1 MTDTQDN
8 GNSVLPDRARGVM
21 VGLAVGNLFG
31 IVHEGRS
38 RQSLARQYPDGIRE
52 IMAKPGYPD
61 DDDIAQAI
69 ALAEAAAD
77 GPLDLDDVGRRFW
90 DWAEINGAGL
100 GGLTGRVL
108 SLYGGS
114 YPQRLMRNRRTGQA
128 REPVGTSIEEAS
140 RTAWRK
146 SHRHGD
152 AGNGAVMRCAPV
164 AIRWHRD
171 PVALARNSYL
181 SAVPTHWDRRC
192 GWSCVVLN
200 FAIAAAFRDEWVP
213 ANELLQTSLEGVRGS
228 LPELERYGVNNR
240 VPRRVRD
247 TVTVARKDELDELW
261 LDGPSMGYTLV
272 TLTTALVAY
281 WSAPSFER
289 GLRYVIEAGG
299 DTDTNGA
306 AAGAVLGARFGVEGI
321 PRRWREQLAE
331 LRAGR
336 VPMET
341 YADRLRAAARDG

>member
-1 MTDTQDN
+1 MTDAQDN
-8 GNSVLPDRARGVM
+8 RDSVLLDRARGVM

-38 RQSLARQYPDGIRE
+38 WQSIARRYPDGIRE
-52 IMAKPGYPD
+52 IMARPGYPD

-69 ALAEAAAD
+69 ALAEAAAE
-77 GPLDLDDVGRRFW
+77 GPLDLDDLGRRFW
-90 DWAEINGAGL
+90 EWAETNGAGM

-114 YPQRLMRNRRTGQA
+114 YPQRLMRNRRTGRA
-128 REPVGTSIEEAS
+128 RAPVGPSIEEAS
-140 RTAWRK
+140 RTAWKNSR
-146 SHRHGD
+146 HRGN
-152 AGNGAVMRCAPV
+152 AGNGALMRCAPI
-164 AIRWHRD
+164 AIRWHQD

-192 GWSCVVLN
+192 GWSCVVVN

-213 ANELLQTSLEGVRGS
+213 ADVLLQASLEGLRSS
-228 LPELERYGVNNR
+228 LAELERYGVRNR

-247 TVTVARKDELDELW
+247 TVAGARKDEIDDLG
-261 LDGPSMGYTLV
+261 LDGPSMGYTLL
-272 TLTTALVAY
+272 TLRAALVAY
-281 WSAPSFER
+281 WRASSFER
-289 GLRYVIEAGG
+289 GLRYIIEAGG

-306 AAGAVLGARFGVEGI
+306 AAGAVLGARFGVEGT

-336 VPMET
+336 APMET
-341 YADRLRAAARDG
+341 HADRLWAAARDG

>member
-1 MTDTQDN
+1 MTETQDN
-8 GNSVLPDRARGVM
+8 GASVPPDRARGVM

-31 IVHEGRS
+31 IVHEGWS
-38 RQSLARQYPDGIRE
+38 RQSIAHRYPDGIRE
-52 IMAKPGYPD
+52 ITAKPGYPD

-69 ALAEAAAD
+69 ALAEAAAE

-90 DWAEINGAGL
+90 DWAEINGAGM

-114 YPQRLMRNRRTGQA
+114 HPQRLMRNRRTGRA
-128 REPVGTSIEEAS
+128 REPIGTSIEEAS
-140 RTAWRK
+140 RTAWENSRY
-146 SHRHGD
+146 RGD
-152 AGNGAVMRCAPV
+152 AGNGAVMRCAPI
-164 AIRWHRD
+164 AIRWHQD
-171 PVALARNSYL
+171 PLALARNSYL

-200 FAIAAAFRDEWVP
+200 VAIASALRGEWVP
-213 ANELLQTSLEGVRGS
+213 ANELLQASLEGVRSS
-228 LPELERYGVNNR
+228 LPELERYGVENR

-247 TVTVARKDELDELW
+247 TVTAARKDEMDELY
-261 LDGPSMGYTLV
+261 LDGPSMGYTLR
-272 TLTTALVAY
+272 TLRAAVVSH

-289 GLRYVIEAGG
+289 GLREVIEAGG

-321 PRRWREQLAE
+321 PSRWREQLAE

-336 VPMET
+336 TPMAV
-341 YADRLRAAARDG
+341 YADRLLAAAATD

>member
-1 MTDTQDN
+1 MTATQDN
-8 GNSVLPDRARGVM
+8 RGSVPRDRARGVM

-31 IVHEGRS
+31 IAHEGRS
-38 RQSLARQYPDGIRE
+38 RQSTAHRYPNGIRE
-52 IMAKPGYPD
+52 IKAKPGYPD

-69 ALAEAAAD
+69 ALAEAAAE
-77 GPLDLDDVGRRFW
+77 GALDLDDVGRRFW
-90 DWAEINGAGL
+90 DWAETNGAGM

-114 YPQRLMRNRRTGQA
+114 YPQRLMRNRRTGRA
-128 REPVGTSIEEAS
+128 REPMGTSIEEAS
-140 RTAWRK
+140 RTAWSK
-146 SHRHGD
+146 SHRRGD
-152 AGNGAVMRCAPV
+152 AGNGAVMRCAPI
-164 AIRWHRD
+164 AIRWHHD

-200 FAIAAAFRDEWVP
+200 FAIAAGFRDEWVP
-213 ANELLQTSLEGVRGS
+213 ADELLQASLEGVRGS
-228 LPELERYGVNNR
+228 LPELERYGVESR
-240 VPRRVRD
+240 VPRRVRS
-247 TVTVARKDELDELW
+247 TVEVARKDELDELW

-272 TLTTALVAY
+272 TLKAALVAY
-281 WSAPSFER
+281 WRAPSFER
-289 GLRYVIEAGG
+289 GLREVIEAGG

-306 AAGAVLGARFGVEGI
+306 AAGAVLGAKFGVEGI
-321 PRRWREQLAE
+321 PRRWREQLAT

-341 YADRLRAAARDG
+341 YADRLCAAARDA

>member
-8 GNSVLPDRARGVM
+8 RDSVLLDRARGVM

-31 IVHEGRS
+31 IAHEGRS
-38 RQSLARQYPDGIRE
+38 RQSLAHQYPDGIPQ
-52 IMAKPGYPD
+52 ITAKPGYPD
-61 DDDIAQAI
+61 DDDIAQAV
-69 ALAEAAAD
+69 ALAEAAAE

-90 DWAEINGAGL
+90 DWAETNGAGM

-108 SLYGGS
+108 SLYGGN
-114 YPQRLMRNRRTGQA
+114 YPQRLMRNRRTGRA
-128 REPVGTSIEEAS
+128 REPIGTSIEEAS
-140 RTAWRK
+140 RTAWSK

-152 AGNGAVMRCAPV
+152 AGNGALMRCAPIT
-164 AIRWHRD
+164 IRWHRD

-200 FAIAAAFRDEWVP
+200 FAIAGAFRDEWVP
-213 ANELLQTSLEGVRGS
+213 AHELLRKSLQGVRGS
-228 LPELERYGVNNR
+228 LPELERYGVESR
-240 VPRRVRD
+240 VPRRVRT
-247 TVTVARKDELDELW
+247 TVEAARKDELDELW

-272 TLTTALVAY
+272 TLAAALVAY
-281 WSAPSFER
+281 WRAPSFER
-289 GLRYVIEAGG
+289 GLRYVVEAGG

-336 VPMET
+336 APMET
-341 YADRLRAAARDG
+341 YADRLWAAARDG

>member
-8 GNSVLPDRARGVM
+8 PDSVLLDRARGVM

-31 IVHEGRS
+31 IAHEGRS
-38 RQSLARQYPDGIRE
+38 RQSLARQYPDGLRE

-61 DDDIAQAI
+61 DDDIGQAI
-69 ALAEAAAD
+69 ALGEAAVE

-90 DWAEINGAGL
+90 DWAETNGAGM

-108 SLYGGS
+108 SLYGGA
-114 YPQRLMRNRRTGQA
+114 YPQRLQRNRRTGRA
-128 REPVGTSIEEAS
+128 RKPIGTSIEEAS
-140 RTAWRK
+140 RTAWKNSRY
-146 SHRHGD
+146 RGD
-152 AGNGAVMRCAPV
+152 AGNGAVMRCAPI
-164 AIRWHRD
+164 AIRWHHD
-171 PVALARNSYL
+171 PRALARNSYL

-213 ANELLQTSLEGVRGS
+213 AHELLQASLEGLRGS
-228 LPELERYGVNNR
+228 LPELERYGVRNR

-247 TVTVARKDELDELW
+247 TVAVARKDELDELW
-261 LDGPSMGYTLV
+261 LDGPSMGYTLL
-272 TLTTALVAY
+272 TLTAALVAY
-281 WSAPSFER
+281 WRAPSFES
-289 GLRYVIEAGG
+289 GLREVIEAGG

-336 VPMET
+336 AAMET
-341 YADRLRAAARDG
+341 HADRLWAAARDG